1 MFESPIRR
9 WLAAGWVLGWVV
21 IAWAMLVP
29 LDGVDV
35 PDRVVHFAVFFVMTA
50 AALSFCLTHRGL
62 LLVTA
67 VSLVLG
73 IALEYAQSL
82 VPWRQFDP
90 LDMGANLGGTLAGYV
105 VAAFV
110 LGFASVQAGRAR

>member
-1 MFESPIRR
+1 MLATPFRR
-9 WLAAGWVLGWVV
+9 WLVAGWVLGWLV

-50 AALSFCLTHRGL
+50 VALSFCLTHRGL

-73 IALEYAQSL
+73 IALEYAQSF
-82 VPWRQFDP
+82 VPWRQFDL
-90 LDMGANLGGTLAGYV
+90 LDMGANLGGGLAGYV
-105 VAAFV
+105 IAAFA
-110 LGFASVQAGRAR
+110 LTFAPLRTGRVR

>member
-1 MFESPIRR
+1 MFDTPFRR
-9 WLAAGWVLGWVV
+9 WLAAGWMLGWVV

-62 LLVTA
+62 LLVTG
-67 VSLVLG
+67 VSLLLG
-73 IALEYAQSL
+73 AGLEWAQSF
-82 VPWRQFDP
+82 VPWRHFDP
-90 LDMGANLGGTLAGYV
+90 LDMATNFGGALAGYV

-110 LGFASVQAGRAR
+110 LGFAAMQAGRAR